1 MDWTISV
8 PEGTEIIRVELS
20 GDHDTTAITSLLKE
34 VSDKIREH
42 PTWPL
47 LFDDRGLDVSRVTPN
62 EMLVSNSMFAESTLG
77 TSVRRIAILVK
88 SDAEYERAANWSRM
102 AHTRSMTRLGVFRDE
117 TEAIEWLTSNA

>member
-42 PTWPL
+42 PTRPL

-77 TSVRRIAILVK
+77 TSARRIAILVK

-102 AHTRSMTRLGVFRDE
+102 AHTRSMTRIGVFRDE